1 MILTIVKDVLV
12 EYSFVFI
19 LGAVF
24 GSFLNV
30 LIVRLPLN
38 ISVVYPSSK
47 TLCCKRKIKF
57 YHNIP
62 ILSYLF
68 LKGKCA
74 YCKARYSFV
83 YFFVELF
90 SACLALYIIVI
101 YGLSLNSVFLLLL
114 FYTLLVLSFIDLK
127 YKAVPDYLLIIVL
140 LLSLFVKSDNLIEAF
155 KNAFLFAGA
164 ISLLLV
170 FLNFYIQNIKAKF
183 LKKEELKTQEALGEG
198 DIVIFAIIG
207 IILGVKAGL
216 FAIFLASIFAILPA
230 LYLHIKCK
238 EYQTP
243 FIPFLFLGLICEFVF
258 NISKVF

>member
-1 MILTIVKDVLV
+1 MILEIGKDVLV

-19 LGAVF
+19 LGAIL

-47 TLCCKRKIKF
+47 TLCCKTKIKF

-62 ILSYLF
+62 IFSYVF

-74 YCKARYSFV
+74 YCKATYSFT

-90 SACLALYIIVI
+90 TACGSLYISII
-101 YGLSLNSVFLLLL
+101 YDFSINSVFLLLL

-127 YKAVPDYLLIIVL
+127 YKAVPDYLLIIAL
-140 LLSLFVKSDNLIEAF
+140 LLSLFVKSDNIIEAL
-155 KNAFLFAGA
+155 KNAFLFSGA

-170 FLNFYIQNIKAKF
+170 FLNFYIQNIKARL
-183 LKKEELKTQEALGEG
+183 LKNDELKTQEALGEG

-207 IILGVKAGL
+207 IILGIKAGL
-216 FAIFLASIFAILPA
+216 IAIFLASIFAILPS

>member
-1 MILTIVKDVLV
+1 MILQCVKDVLV

-19 LGAVF
+19 IGAIL

-38 ISVVYPSSK
+38 KSVILPSSK
-47 TLCCKRKIKF
+47 TLCCKKKIKF

-62 ILSYLF
+62 IFSYLF

-74 YCKARYSFV
+74 YCKSNYSFT

-90 SACLALYIIVI
+90 SACLTLYIIVI
-101 YGLSLNSVFLLLL
+101 YGITFNSIFLLLL

-127 YKAVPDYLLIIVL
+127 YKAVPDYLLIIAL
-140 LLSLFVKSDNLIEAF
+140 LLALFFKSSNIIEAF

-170 FLNFYIQNIKAKF
+170 FLNFYIQNVKAKI
-183 LKKEELKTQEALGEG
+183 LKKQELKTQEALGEG

-207 IILGVKAGL
+207 IILGIKAGL